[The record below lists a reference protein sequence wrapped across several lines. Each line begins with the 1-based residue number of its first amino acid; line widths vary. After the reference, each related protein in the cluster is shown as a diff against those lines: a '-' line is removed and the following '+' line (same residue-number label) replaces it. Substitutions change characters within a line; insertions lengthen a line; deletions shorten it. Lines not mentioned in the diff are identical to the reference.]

1 MKTPSVTLHVSDKG
15 TVTVLAASLDAG
27 VCLDIYRDTD
37 KPGKVFYMRQGHLD
51 KDKKV
56 ESKEQIAARAKAR
69 DEAKKKR
76 AKAELIEAEAAAAA
90 TAEDAK
96 QAKAKLDA
104 LKPKKAAK

>member
-1 MKTPSVTLHVSDKG
+1 MKTPSVTLHVSEKG

-27 VCLDIYRDTD
+27 ECLDAYRKTD

-56 ESKEQIAARAKAR
+56 ESKEQIADRAKAR
-69 DEAKKKR
+69 EVATKARAKVELIAAEKEEKAASETAKK
-76 AKAELIEAEAAAAA
+76 
-90 TAEDAK
+90 
-96 QAKAKLDA
+96 AKAKVEA